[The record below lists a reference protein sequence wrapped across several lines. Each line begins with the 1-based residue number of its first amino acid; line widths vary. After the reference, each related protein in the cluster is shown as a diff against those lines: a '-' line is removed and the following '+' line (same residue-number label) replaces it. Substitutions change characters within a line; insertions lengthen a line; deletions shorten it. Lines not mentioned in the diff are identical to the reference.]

1 MHAGDTDSVDTS
13 VLAEKVKTKVDSG
26 ISVKDAVQAVC
37 RKHGGKYSTLER
49 QYYRL
54 FGKGERHRNCALTTE
69 ENDQLVIATL
79 VLSNVNMDLTCK
91 QLLTLVEC
99 LFTKKLS
106 IAWAFNWKSSHQ
118 HLFSFKSV
126 TSLCPMRQKTDI
138 VEKTQAFIDK
148 LGNFL
153 EIVSIPSYAIINYD
167 EVRISATRDK
177 FEVHRLIDRRKL
189 KPQHASYISGADIGT
204 YIPFV
209 AADGHVFYSFFILKH
224 KFGSNPSDD
233 VTLSLRMSKNIH
245 IVLSSP

>member
-1 MHAGDTDSVDTS
+1 
-13 VLAEKVKTKVDSG
+13 
-26 ISVKDAVQAVC
+26 
-37 RKHGGKYSTLER
+37 
-49 QYYRL
+49 
-54 FGKGERHRNCALTTE
+54 
-69 ENDQLVIATL
+69 
-79 VLSNVNMDLTCK
+79 MDLTCK

-233 VTLSLRMSKNIH
+233 VTLSLPDVKKHPHRSRIPE
-245 IVLSSP
+245 SSSSASALRSVCAFATNALLMRWLVSF